1 MPQQK
6 QSAAPAAGR
15 AAPAQGA
22 WPPAN
27 YFFNL
32 FPWLWPTADFR
43 EFHKYGSVALP
54 AATATVVSFT
64 VPNGRNGRITGLGM
78 DFQANGGAAFTQDVL
93 PYELTFAILVNNQP
107 AFYDLASF
115 NYLIG
120 SVSVPFGLTGLLIK
134 EAQTISLTVTNNAI
148 AVGTQFVAAH
158 FTGYFYG
165 KQYEPAILGA
175 Q

>member
-6 QSAAPAAGR
+6 PPAAAA
-15 AAPAQGA
+15 AAPAQGG

-32 FPWLWPTADFR
+32 FPWIWPTADFR

-54 AATATVVSFT
+54 AIGATATVVTFV
-64 VPNGRNGRITGLGM
+64 VPNGRNGRISGLGM
-78 DFQANGGAAFTQDVL
+78 DVQANGGAAYAQDVL
-93 PYELTFAILVNNQP
+93 PAELTFAILVNNQP

-115 NYLIG
+115 TYLIG
-120 SVSVPFGLTGLLIK
+120 SVSFPFGLVGLMIK
-134 EAQTISLTVTNNAI
+134 EAQTISLQVTNNALT
-148 AVGTQFVAAH
+148 VSTQFVAAH

-165 KQYEPAILGA
+165 KQYEPSILGA